1 MWEEY
6 GENETEGYLGNE
18 GASSNTTYSRYAIV
32 AWPVANGVEN
42 TLQFINA
49 TAAIEVLQHQKS
61 VAPDT
66 LRVFVNAVGDKLV
79 ETQASFDRSRTYS
92 YTEPKK
98 VSVSALF
105 SQTISKLLVDTGDV
119 WLATLFFTKI
129 CSNVKEKANLVPAYV
144 ALARKFD
151 WSSIGQALLS
161 SLGSKTGN
169 SRYSFDA
176 FGGTSDSSMVLAL
189 QIFDGLDDGLAKEAL
204 LKAAVSDAVTLRNDC
219 LCASKALGSL
229 WVSTIRNGNKS
240 VVDVLAKRL
249 KQMDPS
255 LLGPVIDVFLQ
266 ELSDV
271 NSSDD
276 MFAVLAS
283 IATMRIEWLKS
294 QIQAKDKPFSWEMP
308 HAIFPDPQ
316 IQVFLRGPEMSKT
329 TVGVRTFGG
338 LPAARKFAERTPQT
352 HASFSMV
359 PAGRGQE
366 AFATITK
373 TRTWFSKQ
381 QNDVVTHKS
390 ELQCLIDRF
399 GQATAEEGPAL
410 KRARIEVWE
419 HRG

>member
-1 MWEEY
+1 
-6 GENETEGYLGNE
+6 
-18 GASSNTTYSRYAIV
+18 
-32 AWPVANGVEN
+32 
-42 TLQFINA
+42 
-49 TAAIEVLQHQKS
+49 
-61 VAPDT
+61 
-66 LRVFVNAVGDKLV
+66 
-79 ETQASFDRSRTYS
+79 
-92 YTEPKK
+92 
-98 VSVSALF
+98 
-105 SQTISKLLVDTGDV
+105 
-119 WLATLFFTKI
+119 
-129 CSNVKEKANLVPAYV
+129 
-144 ALARKFD
+144 
-151 WSSIGQALLS
+151 
-161 SLGSKTGN
+161 
-169 SRYSFDA
+169 
-176 FGGTSDSSMVLAL
+176 MVLAL

-373 TRTWFSKQ
+373 TRTWFNKQ

-399 GQATAEEGPAL
+399 GQATAEEGPAP